1 MKPTTVPSNTEID
14 KETDLTRK
22 KILGAIQRILGGY
35 PKHVPPNAVSVAQLA
50 TEAGVGRHN
59 LYQAHSDLRERFEY
73 LRDKA
78 QQPTEKEAELCQLLD
93 RAKSEVSRLQ
103 ALQLASSKSAR
114 NWRELSELLARAINT
129 LQEELLKEQTKARRL
144 AKRIKNLESAA
155 ASPGV
160 ILMHRRTPE
169 DA

>member
-1 MKPTTVPSNTEID
+1 MKPSTVPSNTEIERESD
-14 KETDLTRK
+14 PTRK

-35 PKHVPPNAVSVAQLA
+35 PKHVPPNAASTAQLA

-78 QQPTEKEAELCQLLD
+78 HQPTEKEAELSELLG
-93 RAKSEVSRLQ
+93 RARSEVTRLR
-103 ALQLASSKSAR
+103 ALQSETSKSAR
-114 NWRELSELLARAINT
+114 NWEALSELLARAINT
-129 LQEELLKEQTKARRL
+129 LQAELRKEQTKARRL
-144 AKRIKNLESAA
+144 AKRIDRLESTAD
-155 ASPGV
+155 SRNLLLPY
-160 ILMHRRTPE
+160 RRKAD